1 MQLNLFWHSLQIF
14 KKEPPI
20 ISKKSAWGYVWN
32 YNYSSLSQL
41 IDWGVVI
48 SLQTFYDLYKKNP
61 DIRQSVRKIANS
73 VSRNGIYLED
83 NDWKVIEDR
92 ELQDVVLW
100 YLKTPTF
107 LNFKIDL
114 FRNYLLSWE
123 VYVTPMSNLKW
134 EVVWFE
140 VLDSRSMTKIVDIYW
155 NIKKYKQANSKGATK
170 EYKAEDICY
179 FQLETDINNSN
190 LWMWLLHWVIWD
202 ALSDLEATKTNYM
215 FYENNAI
222 PNSILLLENTLSDK
236 EMMLAKE
243 QFNTQYK
250 GTGNAHKM
258 LIGGWVK
265 DIKTLSV
272 TPRDMEF
279 INQRKM
285 TTEKISAVFWVPKS
299 ILGYVDNVNYAN
311 AKELRKEY
319 LEWTIIPY
327 QNDFENILNTIA
339 SKFLPL
345 IYENYWIRCDWE
357 QVDETE
363 IIYENQRKDIAL
375 WVISINEARLDRWL
389 EASKDE
395 NADKLMI
402 NRNMVLLEDIT
413 LDATLNPNEQ

>member
-1 MQLNLFWHSLQIF
+1 
-14 KKEPPI
+14 
-20 ISKKSAWGYVWN
+20 
-32 YNYSSLSQL
+32 
-41 IDWGVVI
+41 
-48 SLQTFYDLYKKNP
+48 
-61 DIRQSVRKIANS
+61 
-73 VSRNGIYLED
+73 
-83 NDWKVIEDR
+83 
-92 ELQDVVLW
+92 
-100 YLKTPTF
+100 
-107 LNFKIDL
+107 
-114 FRNYLLSWE
+114 
-123 VYVTPMSNLKW
+123 
-134 EVVWFE
+134 
-140 VLDSRSMTKIVDIYW
+140 
-155 NIKKYKQANSKGATK
+155 
-170 EYKAEDICY
+170 
-179 FQLETDINNSN
+179 
-190 LWMWLLHWVIWD
+190 
-202 ALSDLEATKTNYM
+202 
-215 FYENNAI
+215 
-222 PNSILLLENTLSDK
+222 
-236 EMMLAKE
+236 MMLAKE

-279 INQRKM
+279 INQRKL

-319 LEWTIIPY
+319 IEWTIIPY
-327 QNDFENILNTIA
+327 QNDFENILNTVA

-389 EASKDE
+389 EVSKDE